1 MARPLAALL
10 AVAACAATSPA
21 ADRGA
26 PASGA
31 PASGA
36 SADGPAPSASPGASA
51 GDEAKAKAAFRAY
64 VAKRL
69 KVAASDVHGG
79 PADNSLGDHTRGAAR
94 HYVMWPGH
102 DTSNSIR
109 GWVTPGGTVISP
121 EQNLGVLFAEAGV
134 WARPSK
140 QRLEELAYLLAEDII
155 WAYGSQSA
163 DVTAAPLGG
172 AVTPAELKLAADGS
186 GTFRFCHNDHGGA
199 RTTGG
204 GAPPDVYWQDVV
216 VLTADHRA
224 TLSKKELPSAQN

>member
-10 AVAACAATSPA
+10 MVAACAGASSA
-21 ADRGA
+21 GDRAA
-26 PASGA
+26 PANA
-31 PASGA
+31 
-36 SADGPAPSASPGASA
+36 APSAAA
-51 GDEAKAKAAFRAY
+51 GDDAKAKTAFRAY

-69 KVAASDVHGG
+69 KVAAKDVHGG
-79 PADNSLGDHTRGAAR
+79 PADNGLGDHTRGAAR

-102 DTSNSIR
+102 DTSSSIR
-109 GWVTPGGTVISP
+109 GWVTPDGTVITP
-121 EQNLGVLFAEAGV
+121 EQNLGVLFAQAGV

-140 QRLEELAYLLAEDII
+140 QRLEDLAYLLSEDII

-172 AVTPAELKLAADGS
+172 GVTPAEFKLAADGS

-199 RTTGG
+199 LTTGG
-204 GAPPDVYWQDVV
+204 GGAPADVYWQNVV

-224 TLSKKELPSAQN
+224 TLSKKELQN